1 MRRLL
6 ISVLLMFAATLVG
19 GCGKSPF
26 SEPVIDASTNEKM
39 RASIEEVRAS
49 IPAEEAEKFD
59 EALQVLAFSQI
70 DIGNL
75 FAEGAVG
82 AGSVE
87 SKMRQALDGKTAS
100 EVMAEAERVK
110 AKRAE
115 RRRQEALLEIEEL
128 EQKRQEQIRA
138 RDQLNQFEVLQSR
151 FYKRDDSTFREAPVI
166 ELTVVNNTEHAVSK
180 AYFNGIIASPGRS
193 VPWLEESFSYSISG
207 GLEPGE
213 EAGWSLAPNPFSEWG
228 RVEASEDAIFTVTVE
243 QLDGADGEALF
254 DARSFSE
261 RQAKRLDELRSQY
274 GDASE

>member
-49 IPAEEAEKFD
+49 IPAEEAERFD

-87 SKMRQALDGKTAS
+87 SKMRQALDGKAAS
-100 EVMAEAERVK
+100 EVVAGTEGVK
-110 AKRAE
+110 AKRGE
-115 RRRQEALLEIEEL
+115 GEEP
-128 EQKRQEQIRA
+128 I
-138 RDQLNQFEVLQSR
+138 
-151 FYKRDDSTFREAPVI
+151 I
-166 ELTVVNNTEHAVSK
+166 ELTVVNNTGHAVSK

-213 EAGWSLAPNPFSEWG
+213 EASWSLAPG
-228 RVEASEDAIFTVTVE
+228 RYSSKWDRDSVEAPDDAIFTVTVE
-243 QLDGADGEALF
+243 RLDGADGKALF

-261 RQAKRLDELRSQY
+261 RQAKRLDELRRQY